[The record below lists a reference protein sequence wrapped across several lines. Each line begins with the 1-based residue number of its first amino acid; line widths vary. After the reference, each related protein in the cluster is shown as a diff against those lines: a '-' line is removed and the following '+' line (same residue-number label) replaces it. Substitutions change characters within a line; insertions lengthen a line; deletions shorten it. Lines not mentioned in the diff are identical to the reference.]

1 MKKILVVGAG
11 GQIGSE
17 LVPHLQKIYGTSN
30 VVAADINANCAGIF
44 KSGPF
49 EVLDALD
56 AKKYAGIVSKYR
68 IDTIYNLVA
77 LLSATGERNP
87 QLAWKINMGALMN
100 SLEIARENG
109 CAVFTPSSIGA
120 FGPTSPKDNTP
131 QDTIMRPTTI
141 YGICKVSGEMLS
153 DYYYLKYGV
162 DTRSVRFP
170 GIISNVT
177 LPGGG
182 TTDYAVEIY
191 YGAVQHKHYVCPL
204 PEGTY
209 LDMMYMPDALD
220 ACVQLMEVDPLKLKH
235 RNSFNV
241 TAMSF
246 EPSQIYAA
254 IKKRIPDFR
263 MDYNI
268 DPIKKAIADSWP
280 NYMDDSCARQEW
292 GWNPKWNLETMTD
305 DMLKVIGEK
314 FRAGLLKESL

>member
-1 MKKILVVGAG
+1 MKNILVVGAG

-17 LVPHLQKIYGTSN
+17 LVPYFRKIYGN
-30 VVAADINANCAGIF
+30 EHVVAADINSSACSHLAEE
-44 KSGPF
+44 GPF
-49 EVLDALD
+49 EELDALNV
-56 AKKYAGIVSKYR
+56 AGYLNVVRKYR
-68 IDTIYNLVA
+68 IDTIFNLVA
-77 LLSATGERNP
+77 LLSATGEKKP
-87 QLAWKINMGALMN
+87 QLAWQINMGALMN
-100 SLEIARENG
+100 SLEIARENS

-120 FGPTSPKDNTP
+120 FGPTSPHDNTP
-131 QDTIMRPTTI
+131 QDTVMRPTTI
-141 YGICKVSGEMLS
+141 YGICKVTGELLS
-153 DYYYLKYGV
+153 DYYFLKYGV

-209 LDMMYMPDALD
+209 LDMMYMPDALE
-220 ACVQLMEVDPLKLKH
+220 ACVQLMEADPSKLKH

-246 EPSQIYAA
+246 EPSQIYSA
-254 IKKRIPDFR
+254 IKRRIPDFS
-263 MDYNI
+263 MEYSV
-268 DPIKKAIADSWP
+268 DPVKKAIADSWP

-292 GWNPKWNLETMTD
+292 GWSPKWNLETMTD
-305 DMLKVIGEK
+305 DMLRAIGEK
-314 FRAGLLKESL
+314 MKKGLLG